1 MPLAVISAFEGSS
14 LGLAGAIA
22 LSLILL
28 FVALVVLTVFRVVAG
43 RAVRGL

>member
-28 FVALVVLTVFRVVAG
+28 GVALVVLVLFRVVAS
-43 RAVRGL
+43 RALAR